1 MKLKE
6 YIHKNLTG
14 NTAQTLFKNDKNK
27 DISITGMTLSNVHAT
42 DTVYVDLFLREKL
55 YIRQNPIKNW
65 DLNTNTYRDYYI
77 MKKIEITNENTL
89 ILEPREVDYD
99 SRKYDLMVQLSSA
112 DSKVDLM
119 MNFRKEY

>member
-1 MKLKE
+1 MELKE

-14 NTAQTLFKNDKNK
+14 NTVQTLFKKDKNK
-27 DISITGMTLSNVHAT
+27 DISITGMTLANVHAT

-89 ILEPREVDYD
+89 ILAPREVDYD
-99 SRKYDLMVQLSSA
+99 SRKYDLMAQLSSA

-119 MNFRKEY
+119 INFRKEY

>member
-1 MKLKE
+1 MELKE

-14 NTAQTLFKNDKNK
+14 NTVQTLFKKDKNK
-27 DISITGMTLSNVHAT
+27 DISITGMTLANVHAT

-99 SRKYDLMVQLSSA
+99 SRKYDLMAQLSSA

-119 MNFRKEY
+119 INFRKEY

>member
-1 MKLKE
+1 MELKE

-14 NTAQTLFKNDKNK
+14 NTVQTLFKKDKNK
-27 DISITGMTLSNVHAT
+27 DISITGMTLANVHAT

-77 MKKIEITNENTL
+77 MKNIEITNENTL

-99 SRKYDLMVQLSSA
+99 SRKYDLMAQLSSA

-119 MNFRKEY
+119 INFRKEY

>member
-1 MKLKE
+1 
-6 YIHKNLTG
+6 
-14 NTAQTLFKNDKNK
+14 
-27 DISITGMTLSNVHAT
+27 
-42 DTVYVDLFLREKL
+42 
-55 YIRQNPIKNW
+55 
-65 DLNTNTYRDYYI
+65 